1 LRVSHLISIQI
12 RQLPDLPANVR
23 GPLPTGGR
31 SLAERSEGLEQ
42 ERDVLKEF
50 YAGALPEELERLKP
64 EERRRIYRMLRFEVS
79 ARSNGT
85 LEARGILGENLRV
98 GSEDGRAVCDPELA
112 L

>member
-1 LRVSHLISIQI
+1 MDALM
-12 RQLPDLPANVR
+12 
-23 GPLPTGGR
+23 
-31 SLAERSEGLEQ
+31 
-42 ERDVLKEF
+42 EF
-50 YAGALPEELERLKP
+50 YPSALPEALERLKP

-112 L
+112 LSGIAEWRTQRNLLRYRRPSPRGPPP